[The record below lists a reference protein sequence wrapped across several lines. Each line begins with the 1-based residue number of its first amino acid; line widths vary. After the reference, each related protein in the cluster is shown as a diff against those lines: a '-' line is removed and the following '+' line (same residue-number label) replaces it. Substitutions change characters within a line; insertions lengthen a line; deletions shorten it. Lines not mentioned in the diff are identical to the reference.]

1 MEISSLCWTSEN
13 ARKNSP
19 LLPKSIRGLIIGK
32 SGCGKT
38 TVLLNLLLNPGYLDY
53 TNLYIFSKS
62 LHQPEYKIIKKAF
75 DSGLDKQ
82 SIVNIFKLNKEILN
96 TGLSVDEVI
105 NQMAY
110 AFYEKNKNM
119 RHKPTGITV
128 DYFSDAHD
136 VPPPQEMDS
145 NKLNLCVFDD
155 VMLVKQ
161 SAIEDYYCR
170 GRHNNVDSFYLSQSY
185 FKLPRQTIRENSNLI
200 LLFPQDEKNISHIHR
215 DHASQD
221 MSFGEFK
228 NFCQSVWKSG
238 KHNFVTLD
246 LTSSIND
253 GKYRKNLDE
262 FYFFN

>member
-13 ARKNSP
+13 TRKNSK

-53 TNLYIFSKS
+53 THLYIFSKS

-75 DSGLDKQ
+75 DSGLDK
-82 SIVNIFKLNKEILN
+82 SAIVNIFRLNKEIN
-96 TGLSVDEVI
+96 KEGLSVDEVI
-105 NQMAY
+105 NQIACSLR
-110 AFYEKNKNM
+110 EKNKN
-119 RHKPTGITV
+119 KAFQSGGIISE
-128 DYFSDAHD
+128 YFSEAQD
-136 VPPPQEMDS
+136 VPSPQELNSS
-145 NKLNLCVFDD
+145 NLNLCVFDD
-155 VMLVKQ
+155 VMLTKQ

-170 GRHNNVDSFYLSQSY
+170 GRHNNVDSIYLSQSY

-200 LLFPQDEKNISHIHR
+200 LLFPQDEKNIAHIHR
-215 DHASQD
+215 DHVSQD
-221 MSFGEFK
+221 MTLEEFK
-228 NFCQSVWKSG
+228 NFCRTVWKSG
-238 KHNFVTLD
+238 NHNFVTLD
-246 LTSSIND
+246 LTSSVND

>member
-1 MEISSLCWTSEN
+1 MEIYSLCWSSEN
-13 ARKNSP
+13 GRKHSP

-75 DSGLDKQ
+75 DMGLDKQ
-82 SIVNIFKLNKEILN
+82 SIVYIFKQNKEIIN
-96 TGLSVDEVI
+96 KGISVDEVI
-105 NQMAY
+105 NQMSWLLR
-110 AFYEKNKNM
+110 NK
-119 RHKPTGITV
+119 KEPLTKISTE
-128 DYFSDAHD
+128 YFSEACD
-136 VPPPQEMDS
+136 VPPPQELDS
-145 NKLNLCVFDD
+145 SNRNLCVFDD
-155 VMLVKQ
+155 VMLTKQ

-200 LLFPQDEKNISHIHR
+200 LLFPQDDKNISHIHR

-221 MSFGEFK
+221 MSLDEFK
-228 NFCQSVWKSG
+228 NFCKSVWKSG

-246 LTSSIND
+246 LTSSVND
-253 GKYRKNLDE
+253 GKYRKNLDM
-262 FYFFN
+262 FYFF